1 MHYITTR
8 GEHRPDAA
16 LDLASPSWWVF
27 SSHKVSSLPAE
38 KLFVLQDLE
47 VPEEQRPR
55 APGSRPLS

>member
-1 MHYITTR
+1 MHCSTTR

-16 LDLASPSWWVF
+16 LELESPSWRVF
-27 SSHKVSSLPAE
+27 SSHEASSLPAE

-55 APGSRPLS
+55 APGSGRSS